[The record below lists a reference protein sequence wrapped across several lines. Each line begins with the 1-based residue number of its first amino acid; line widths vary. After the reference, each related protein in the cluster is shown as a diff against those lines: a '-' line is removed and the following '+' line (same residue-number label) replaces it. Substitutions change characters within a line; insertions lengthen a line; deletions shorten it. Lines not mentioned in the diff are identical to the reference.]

1 MYCSESYKKDKT
13 YSGIYLTLRNR
24 DITFFH
30 ELQRNL
36 SFKIKCT
43 GMFNR
48 YLALMGWSD
57 HASGMVSS
65 LPVKKKF
72 GVLVAGNIAMH
83 N

>member
-1 MYCSESYKKDKT
+1 MYCSESYKKGKT

-30 ELQRNL
+30 KLHRNL

-57 HASGMVSS
+57 HASGMDSS
-65 LPVKKKF
+65 LPIKKKG
-72 GVLVAGNIAMH
+72 GVQVAGNIPAH
-83 N
+83 S